1 MMDIDKKAFAVL
13 SLIQSDFGQ
22 SGGDV
27 QFLAI
32 RDELQQA
39 YNKGLE
45 DADAKIAAQAYLDL
59 LKEMEGKV
67 LVPVDFIKNVSQLIN
82 YIDEEGPTAKAW
94 EPITEICESIK
105 AMIAVRG

>member
-39 YNKGLE
+39 YNKGLSE
-45 DADAKIAAQAYLDL
+45 GQEGSDMKAVIAYDCGYRAGL
-59 LKEMEGKV
+59 EFVVG
-67 LVPVDFIKNVSQLIN
+67 
-82 YIDEEGPTAKAW
+82 
-94 EPITEICESIK
+94 
-105 AMIAVRG
+105 RR

>member
-1 MMDIDKKAFAVL
+1 MMNTKH
-13 SLIQSDFGQ
+13 
-22 SGGDV
+22 
-27 QFLAI
+27 LAEYI
-32 RDELQQA
+32 IE
-39 YNKGLE
+39 NFHE
-45 DADAKIAAQAYLDL
+45 DADAKIMAQAYLDL

-105 AMIAVRG
+105 AMIAARVDEDFDYSTLRRKK